1 MLAAVAR
8 LLYERLLGAAEE
20 LPTEQ
25 MPILLATQ
33 EISRQSDRKLIGEP
47 VGLSIVIFLLLGISA
62 VIGVYPQLI
71 LVTIEDVIRGLTFVR
86 VTS

>member
-1 MLAAVAR
+1 
-8 LLYERLLGAAEE
+8 
-20 LPTEQ
+20 
-25 MPILLATQ
+25 
-33 EISRQSDRKLIGEP
+33 LIGEP

-62 VIGVYPQLI
+62 IIGIYPQLI